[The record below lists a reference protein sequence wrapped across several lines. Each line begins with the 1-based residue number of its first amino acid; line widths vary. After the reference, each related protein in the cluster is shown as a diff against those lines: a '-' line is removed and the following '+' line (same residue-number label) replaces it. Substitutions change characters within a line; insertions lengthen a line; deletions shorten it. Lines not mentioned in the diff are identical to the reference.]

1 MTQFNILKSFFEDFF
16 KKSFMTRKNHS
27 ITEFFE
33 SVEITTV
40 SKGVKNE

>member
-1 MTQFNILKSFFEDFF
+1 MTQFNILKSFLGDFF
-16 KKSFMTRKNHS
+16 KKSFITRENHL

-33 SVEITTV
+33 SVEIPVV